1 MPRKFD
7 FVSPGVQI
15 TEVDQSQI
23 ETPLE
28 DDGLLV
34 IGRAK
39 TGPAGKPVRVTS
51 LQNFIDVFGK
61 PISGKGSINDDVWRD
76 GNNQGPT
83 YASYA
88 AQAWLASETSPLTF
102 VRLLGEDSPNQAG
115 GYVAAGWDLG
125 GNAFSGTPDANGT
138 AYGLFIVPSA
148 SVASTQAGTLAA
160 VFYTTGS
167 ALTLSGTVAGS
178 SATTSSAGCLV
189 QSISTATKGAT
200 FKLEVHTGNAPN
212 TYAPSESL
220 TFHFDPDEKT
230 NYIRNIV
237 NTNPQKLYSK
247 NFAASQ
253 AKKYFLGE
261 TYEEAVS
268 RLVTS
273 VSSSAGHQYG
283 ILLPLMSGS
292 DASNNLMYHKAP
304 ARESKT
310 GWIINRDP
318 APQTDVAAFSA
329 DLQKKLFR
337 LCALSEGSW
346 FERNYYVAIED
357 LSLGT
362 PQNPN
367 STFSVNIRNLANN
380 VVESFSNLNLDETSE
395 DFIGKRI
402 GDMYQQWDGNKE
414 RYEMYGEYPN
424 QSNYVRVEMADDWK
438 ATIDDTY
445 KIPWGFFGPAQP
457 KDFSIAYGSSG
468 PQVSG
473 DGVNDGT
480 PSNATITINAGNI
493 TNGATITFTS
503 FEGISYIMDFDTS
516 VALGSSS
523 GSFDSNNRAKV
534 GLDSVIA
541 SASGSVAARMVT
553 ILSTFPVN
561 GSGFQPTT
569 LDDDGAGSGGA
580 GSGVCII
587 GVSAS
592 VNGPALFSMGES
604 GDSGNNISLG
614 AVNAGTD
621 TDNALDAYVRGNGL
635 MPYAG
640 GDSTVFA
647 RLPTDYTASFSFPRL
662 KLTEEN
668 TSRAS
673 SNYEAKDLF
682 GLNHKFAAKNVR
694 GPLND
699 RSFIDLLRY
708 QGGGIDLH
716 TTNAATQH
724 SFVFSLDEVRKSNG
738 KYYWASGSHA
748 TGDAETAG
756 SGSQQLLTNGV
767 KRFALP
773 MFGGFDGLDIT
784 QVSPFSSKNVLD
796 ESGNNDTT
804 HYANYSIKKAIQ
816 AVSDSE
822 VVAYDVI
829 SIPGLTN
836 TALSNELISAV
847 EDRAD
852 ALAIIDLDDQYK
864 ETFEGEGSRS
874 GGGIDDVKTTARTRD
889 LNTSYAAT
897 YYPRVRMRDTLSGNG
912 DVFIAPSSVAALGA
926 LAFSDAN
933 SEGPWFAP
941 AGFNRGGISILGG
954 NEGPRVTGTWKNLPK
969 SDRDELY
976 ELNINPVARFP
987 AVGEVVI
994 FGQKTLQQTAS
1005 ALDRINVRRL
1015 MVFLKKRIGAIADT
1029 ILFDQNVQ
1037 ATWSR
1042 FKSSADLILSDVQ
1055 ARFGITEYKLVL
1067 DTTTT
1072 TPDLIDQNI
1081 LYAKIFVKPARAIEF
1096 IAIDFVITRSG
1107 VQF

>member
-15 TEVDQSQI
+15 TEVDQSKI
-23 ETPLE
+23 EAPLQ

-34 IGRAK
+34 IGRTQ
-39 TGPAGKPVRVTS
+39 TGPAGKPVRVNS
-51 LQNFIDVFGK
+51 LQDFIDVFGK

-88 AQAWLASETSPLTF
+88 AQAWLASETSPVTF
-102 VRLLGEDSPNQAG
+102 VRLLGEDSPNQAD

-125 GNAFSGTPDANGT
+125 GNAFSGTPNANGT

-148 SVASTQAGTLAA
+148 SVASPQAGTLAA

-189 QSISTATKGAT
+189 QSISSATKGAT

-237 NTNPQKLYSK
+237 NTNPQKIYSK
-247 NFAASQ
+247 NFPAAQ

-268 RLVTS
+268 RLVTGI
-273 VSSSAGHQYG
+273 SSSAGQQYG

-292 DASNNLMYHKAP
+292 AASNNLMYHKAP

-318 APQTDVAAFSA
+318 APQTDVADFSS

-346 FERNYYVAIED
+346 FEKNYYIAIED

-380 VVESFSNLNLDETSE
+380 IVESFSNLNLDETSE
-395 DFIGKRI
+395 NFIGKRI
-402 GDMYQQWDGNKE
+402 GDMYQQWDSNKE
-414 RYEMYGEYPN
+414 RYEMYGEYTN

-445 KIPWGFFGPAQP
+445 KIPWGFFGPVQP
-457 KDFSIAYGSSG
+457 KGFSLTYGSSG

-473 DGVNDGT
+473 DAENSGT
-480 PSNATITINAGNI
+480 AAASVLTFGNGSTLGLPSNGTLTMTFGDLG
-493 TNGATITFTS
+493 TYTITFDSSAGSSDTS
-503 FEGISYIMDFDTS
+503 FT
-516 VALGSSS
+516 
-523 GSFDSNNRAKV
+523 NNACTI
-534 GLDSVIA
+534 DP
-541 SASGSVAARMVT
+541 SAES
-553 ILSTFPVN
+553 
-561 GSGFQPTT
+561 
-569 LDDDGAGSGGA
+569 D
-580 GSGVCII
+580 
-587 GVSAS
+587 
-592 VNGPALFSMGES
+592 ES
-604 GDSGNNISLG
+604 GTASRLLLNLRDGTSSPNLNDYYDFALDASNPRAVTMTSTAEVFGPSQNITVVESLTNL
-614 AVNAGTD
+614 AETTNTAGTD
-621 TDNALDAYVRGNGL
+621 TDDFLDAYVRGNAL
-635 MPYAG
+635 MPYHG
-640 GDSTVFA
+640 GDSNLFA
-647 RLPTDYTASFSFPRL
+647 HLPNDYNASFSFPRL

-668 TSRAS
+668 TSKAS

-694 GPLND
+694 SPLND
-699 RSFIDLLRY
+699 RSYLDLLRY

-784 QVSPFSSKNVLD
+784 QVSPFSSKNILD
-796 ESGNNDTT
+796 DKADST

-816 AVSDSE
+816 SISDSE
-822 VVAYDVI
+822 VVAYDVV

-836 TALSNELISAV
+836 STLSNELISVV
-847 EDRAD
+847 EDRGD
-852 ALAIIDLDDQYK
+852 ALAIIDFDDQYK
-864 ETFEGEGSRS
+864 ETFEGEGVRS
-874 GGGIDDVKTTARTRD
+874 GGGIDDVKATARTRD

-897 YYPRVRMRDTLSGNG
+897 YYPRVRMRDTLTGNG
-912 DVFIAPSSVAALGA
+912 DIFIAPASVAALGA

-954 NEGPRVTGTWKNLPK
+954 NDGPRVTGTWKNLPK

-976 ELNINPVARFP
+976 ELNINPIARFP
-987 AVGEVVI
+987 AVGEIVI
-994 FGQKTLQQTAS
+994 FGQKTLQQTPS

-1015 MVFLKKRIGAIADT
+1015 MVFLKKRVGAIADT

-1042 FKSSADLILSDVQ
+1042 FKSQADLILSDVQ
-1055 ARFGITEYKLVL
+1055 SRFGITEYKLVL
-1067 DTTTT
+1067 DETTT

-1096 IAIDFVITRSG
+1096 IAIDFVISRSG

>member
-15 TEVDQSQI
+15 TEVDQSKI
-23 ETPLE
+23 EAPLQ

-34 IGRAK
+34 IGRTQ
-39 TGPAGKPVRVTS
+39 TGPAGKPVRVNS
-51 LQNFIDVFGK
+51 LQDFIDVFGK

-88 AQAWLASETSPLTF
+88 AQAWLASETSPVTF
-102 VRLLGEDSPNQAG
+102 VRLLGEDSPNQAT

-125 GNAFSGTPDANGT
+125 GNAFSGTPNANGT

-148 SVASTQAGTLAA
+148 SVASPQAGTLAA

-189 QSISTATKGAT
+189 QSISSATKGAT

-237 NTNPQKLYSK
+237 NTNPQKIYSK
-247 NFAASQ
+247 NFPAAQ

-268 RLVTS
+268 RLVTGI
-273 VSSSAGHQYG
+273 SSSAGQQYG

-292 DASNNLMYHKAP
+292 SAANNLMYHKAP

-318 APQTDVAAFSA
+318 APQTDVADFSS

-346 FERNYYVAIED
+346 FEKNYYIAIED

-380 VVESFSNLNLDETSE
+380 IVESFSNLNLDEASE
-395 DFIGKRI
+395 NFIGKRI
-402 GDMYQQWDGNKE
+402 GDMYQQWDSNKE
-414 RYEMYGEYPN
+414 RYEMYGEYAN

-457 KDFSIAYGSSG
+457 KGFTLAFGSVG

-473 DGVNDGT
+473 DGVNTGVAATYSWTAGSTFGGT
-480 PSNATITINAGNI
+480 D
-493 TNGATITFTS
+493 TNLEASTLVLSDMSRTITFTWDS
-503 FEGISYIMDFDTS
+503 SIAYNTSDASLVRTSATAYKVPCDSATTQEKVRIGLGFAVATAIANGDISLSITS
-516 VALGSSS
+516 QTGNDLVLAQAINGPA
-523 GSFDSNNRAKV
+523 GNTTV
-534 GLDSVIA
+534 A
-541 SASGSVAARMVT
+541 SA
-553 ILSTFPVN
+553 
-561 GSGFQPTT
+561 
-569 LDDDGAGSGGA
+569 AGSGG
-580 GSGVCII
+580 SN
-587 GVSAS
+587 AS
-592 VNGPALFSMGES
+592 
-604 GDSGNNISLG
+604 DSGN
-614 AVNAGTD
+614 AAAFAGGV
-621 TDNALDAYVRGNGL
+621 DNDDFLDAYVRGNTL
-635 MPYAG
+635 MPYHG
-640 GDSTVFA
+640 GDSNLFA
-647 RLPTDYTASFSFPRL
+647 HLPNDYNASFSFPRL

-694 GPLND
+694 SPLND
-699 RSFIDLLRY
+699 RSYIDLLRY

-784 QVSPFSSKNVLD
+784 QVSPFSSKNILD
-796 ESGNNDTT
+796 DKADST

-816 AVSDSE
+816 SISDSE
-822 VVAYDVI
+822 VVAYDVV

-836 TALSNELISAV
+836 STLSNELISVV
-847 EDRAD
+847 EDRGD
-852 ALAIIDLDDQYK
+852 ALAIIDFDDQYK
-864 ETFEGEGSRS
+864 ETFEGEGVRS

-897 YYPRVRMRDTLSGNG
+897 YYPRVRMRDTLTGNG
-912 DVFIAPSSVAALGA
+912 DIFIAPASVAALGA

-954 NEGPRVTGTWKNLPK
+954 NDGPRVTGTWKNLPK

-976 ELNINPVARFP
+976 ELNINPIARFP
-987 AVGEVVI
+987 AVGEIVI
-994 FGQKTLQQTAS
+994 FGQKTLQQTPS

-1015 MVFLKKRIGAIADT
+1015 MVFLKKRVGAIADT

-1042 FKSSADLILSDVQ
+1042 FKSQADLILSDVQ
-1055 ARFGITEYKLVL
+1055 SRFGITEYKLVL
-1067 DTTTT
+1067 DETTT

-1096 IAIDFVITRSG
+1096 IAIDFVISRSG